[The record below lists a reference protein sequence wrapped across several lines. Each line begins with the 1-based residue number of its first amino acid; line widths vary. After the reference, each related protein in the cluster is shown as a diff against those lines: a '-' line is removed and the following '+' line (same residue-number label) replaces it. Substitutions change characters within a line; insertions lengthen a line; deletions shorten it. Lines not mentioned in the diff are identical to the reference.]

1 METATDIRC
10 RILLSLL
17 AVTLMGTANQTRADT
32 AEIALY
38 TAFGTA
44 DGYSLEGRVIEQRGH
59 AATTASDSWFAN
71 LWRSMRRI
79 VSDEF
84 ENFRVELSIA
94 EYHWFVSTDA
104 EGYFRVDVGP
114 EKSLASGWHTVH
126 ATSADHSVTTAG
138 SLLIVDNANPL
149 GIISDMDDTLL
160 VSDVNHKAQ
169 LLANTFLK
177 NAQQRIAVAGAA
189 DALRRLLASNP
200 APTSAAIVYLT
211 ASPKQ
216 LYANIEE
223 FLDVQSFPRGV
234 LIAKRVTD
242 DKTTEPLFDQ
252 YAYKTAKIEDIF
264 RRIPQTKFILLGD
277 DGEKDPETYRD
288 IAAKFPARVAVVYIR
303 KVNPDTTR
311 PKYPDQH
318 DMAELLR

>member
-1 METATDIRC
+1 MNSVTTMPC
-10 RILLSLL
+10 RPLFWLL
-17 AVTLMGTANQTRADT
+17 AVTLLATANQARADT

-38 TAFGTA
+38 TAYGTV
-44 DGYSLEGRVIEQRGH
+44 DGYTLEGRVIEQRGH
-59 AATTASDSWFAN
+59 AATTATDSWLAN
-71 LWRSMRRI
+71 LWRSMRRL
-79 VSDEF
+79 VNDEF
-84 ENFRVELSIA
+84 ENFAVELTISQHQWSA
-94 EYHWFVSTDA
+94 TTDA

-114 EKSLASGWHTVH
+114 DKSLASGWHAVR

-138 SLLIVDNANPL
+138 SLLIVDNTNPI

-200 APTSAAIVYLT
+200 APTSAAVVYLT

-216 LYANIEE
+216 LYANIDE

-252 YAYKTAKIEDIF
+252 YAYKTAKIEEIF

-277 DGEKDPETYRD
+277 NGEKDPEIYRD
-288 IAAKFPARVAVVYIR
+288 ITAKYPARVASVYIR

-311 PKYPDQH
+311 PSYPDQH
-318 DMAELLR
+318 DMAELLQ